1 MKEKILVDEWLAVR
15 TEAGKKID
23 PQAAEVMWTHAY
35 TTDPYGVRADL
46 LDEEKQI
53 GREYFARSQGSE
65 IWVSYG
71 DLPDETLAA
80 LRGSP
85 QEHRALEAQEAQEE
99 RSLDWLFEDA
109 E

>member
-1 MKEKILVDEWLAVR
+1 MAQITNDMTEWLAIR
-15 TEAGKKID
+15 KEAGKKID
-23 PQAAEVMWTHAY
+23 PQAADVMWTHAY
-35 TTDPYGVRADL
+35 TIDPYGVYADL
-46 LDEEKQI
+46 SDEEKQI
-53 GREYFARSQGSE
+53 GRVYFARSQGSE

-71 DLPDETLAA
+71 DLPDKTLAA

-85 QEHRALEAQEAQEE
+85 QEHRALEAQEE

>member
-1 MKEKILVDEWLAVR
+1 MNEKILVDKWLAVR

-23 PQAAEVMWTHAY
+23 PETAEVMWKYGQTL
-35 TTDPYGVRADL
+35 DPYNVYPDL
-46 LDEEKQI
+46 SEEEKQI
-53 GREYFARSQGSE
+53 GRCYFARSPGSDV
-65 IWVSYG
+65 WVSYG

-85 QEHRALEAQEAQEE
+85 QEHRTLEAQEEE
-99 RSLDWLFEDA
+99 FNSLDWLFEDA